1 MFTRSYQFK
10 ARAIR
15 CVVLLTASLTSSL
28 AFAAPPPSAV
38 GTWLLVVDQTYT
50 TLTITN
56 QGGAGAPGSAV
67 CRVVL
72 GTIGIAPVR
81 GTYCPTTGD
90 LHFLHNNVSSNVTV
104 RTFTGTLSAATAT
117 DPAHMAGTFQVVNTA
132 FGPFGRYP
140 FSGTRQ

>member
-1 MFTRSYQFK
+1 MFTRSSRPQT
-10 ARAIR
+10 RALR
-15 CVVLLTASLTSSL
+15 CALFLAATLTSSWAL
-28 AFAAPPPSAV
+28 AAPPPSAV

-90 LHFLHNNVSSNVTV
+90 LHFLHNNVSTNVTV

-117 DPAHMAGTFQVVNTA
+117 DPAHMAGTFQVLNAA